1 MLSKPK
7 RNINI
12 CGRSDVLSYITKIIS
27 KINQQINDL
36 LIIHDFVFSGPAIL
50 TPRMTSELP
59 FFQKYHLFYWQI
71 FTLATVRF
79 RCWNFQ
85 YWTPIKSK
93 MVNKQGDFG
102 PCAPFKSKTTAKNL
116 SF

>member
-12 CGRSDVLSYITKIIS
+12 CGRSDVLSCSTKIIS

-50 TPRMTSELP
+50 TPKMTSELP
-59 FFQKYHLFYWQI
+59 FFSKISPILLANIHL
-71 FTLATVRF
+71 
-79 RCWNFQ
+79 
-85 YWTPIKSK
+85 
-93 MVNKQGDFG
+93 GDRAFSMLEF
-102 PCAPFKSKTTAKNL
+102 PVLDAYKK
-116 SF
+116 